1 MKGGEERERDLDRER
16 ERANVNVIS
25 FVISN
30 ELVGHVH
37 CMRPL
42 NMCHFNVVPPNPIC
56 SNSSKSVCSKSV
68 CSKSLSSRCINRVFP
83 YT

>member
-30 ELVGHVH
+30 ELIGHVH
-37 CMRPL
+37 CMIPL
-42 NMCHFNVVPPNPIC
+42 NMCHFNVLPPNPIC
-56 SNSSKSVCSKSV
+56 SSSSKSV